1 LQRACDMPLLRSRPI
16 SGASARGAEARPAIQ
31 ADKMGRSQDAPTP
44 QRAAAAAKT
53 MQKHRAF
60 QAIIADLFNRFS
72 VSSATRSYSFA
83 TPNMSCFDCSSCIES
98 ATTRASSAR
107 LRQYFGLAP
116 TTLSAFRLFMI
127 NPFAGWDFM
136 AKYRF

>member
-1 LQRACDMPLLRSRPI
+1 MSRTW
-16 SGASARGAEARPAIQ
+16 AEARPAVQ

-44 QRAAAAAKT
+44 QRAAAAAKKK
-53 MQKHRAF
+53 QKHRAF
-60 QAIIADLFNRFS
+60 QAIADLFTRFS
-72 VSSATRSYSFA
+72 VRSATHSYSYA
-83 TPNMSCFDCSSCIES
+83 TPNMSFFDCSSCIES

-116 TTLSAFRLFMI
+116 ATLSAFRLFMI

-136 AKYRF
+136 AKISLFNTGCAI